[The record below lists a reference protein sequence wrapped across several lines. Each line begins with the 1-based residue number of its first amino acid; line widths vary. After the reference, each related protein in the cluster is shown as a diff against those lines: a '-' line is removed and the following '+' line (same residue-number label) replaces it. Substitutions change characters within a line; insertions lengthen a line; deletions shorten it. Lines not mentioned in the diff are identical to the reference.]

1 MKQYCRYCQSLTTGN
16 GIWCEKHQ
24 RTYSEKYAKTM
35 NNCGDFELNVI
46 DAFFENERGYQPRE
60 PKGRCKECKH
70 FMTNNF
76 GKWCIGRDGCD
87 KFEPRYRQTTLDEL
101 IWSETDGKEN

>member
-1 MKQYCRYCQSLTTGN
+1 MIRQYCRYCVHLTTGN
-16 GIWCEKHQ
+16 GIWCDAHQ

-60 PKGRCKECKH
+60 PKPEVDDRQI
-70 FMTNNF
+70 T
-76 GKWCIGRDGCD
+76 
-87 KFEPRYRQTTLDEL
+87 FEEL
-101 IWSETDGKEN
+101 EI